1 MFSIVI
7 PVYNEEKLLE
17 ANLARL
23 SRYLQGK
30 DYEVIIANNGSTD
43 RTLEIAGRLAG
54 KDSRVKV
61 VSVDKKA
68 PGLAF
73 RNAVKIAKGDTII
86 SQDMDLSTDLGFID
100 TALGLMKDYDVV
112 IGSKKLGRQERSFF
126 RKLPSSVFIFLTK
139 TLLGMDYEDY
149 SMAAKAYKRDLV
161 MKHLDNLDNGTSYV
175 IELIYFAKQSNKKII
190 DIPVNCLDKRKSKFN
205 IAKESIY
212 RFKRLVRLFL
222 IRMALI
228 IKKS

>member
-1 MFSIVI
+1 MMFSIVI
-7 PVYNEEKLLE
+7 PVYNEEKLIE

-30 DYEVIIANNGSTD
+30 SYEVIIANNGSTD
-43 RTLEIAGRLAG
+43 STLEIAGRLAE
-54 KDSRVKV
+54 KDSHIKV

-73 RNAVKIAKGDTII
+73 KNAAKIAKGSIII

-100 TALGLMKDYDVV
+100 TSLSLMKDYDVV
-112 IGSKKLGRQERSFF
+112 IGSKKLGRQERSFL

-149 SMAAKAYKRDLV
+149 SMAAKTYRRDLV
-161 MKHLDNLDNGTSYV
+161 IKNLDKLDDGSSYV
-175 IELIYFAKQSNKKII
+175 IELIYFAKRANRKII
-190 DIPVNCLDKRKSKFN
+190 DIPVNCNDNRKSKFN

-212 RFKRLVRLFL
+212 RFKRLVGLFL
-222 IRMALI
+222 SRISHRS
-228 IKKS
+228 K